1 MVNFN
6 IVVSVNQNNIIGVN
20 NDLLIS
26 SKDDLHNFYLITT
39 NQYPE
44 GPLNKV
50 IMGYNTWLSLPDN
63 VKPLKKRMN
72 IVISKN
78 NKDKIKQTETLK
90 VFENLYH
97 CYKWCEENNSG
108 RNFIIGGGQL
118 FEESLKSEFININI
132 IYLTRFYDGYRYQF
146 LDKKRDNVKFLPT
159 NILDYTETISS
170 KVYNLDCNV
179 YTKERNYKTEK
190 LETHFIIYQNKLNV
204 NNEEKQYL
212 DILLKI
218 LKQGTLTETR
228 NGNTLSLFGEKM
240 VFDMSKGFPL
250 LTTKKMGYKT
260 ILRELLWFISGST
273 SNQKLKDKNVHIWD
287 LNSTRE
293 FLDSR
298 GLDYEEGDLGPVYGF
313 QWRHSGAEYKDCN
326 TNYKGQGVDQLQNII
341 DLIKNEPNSRR
352 IIMNAWNPYDLDKMA
367 LPPCHVMCQFHVN
380 TTDKTLDCQL
390 YQRSGD
396 MFLGVPFNIASYSF
410 LLHIIAGIT
419 GYKPGK
425 LIHILGD
432 CHIYSE
438 HISSVNE
445 QLGRVPINFP
455 KLKINENIFNKK
467 IDDITEDIFQITNYK
482 SYDKISAPMIA

>member
-6 IVVSVNQNNIIGVN
+6 IVVSVNQQNIIGIN

-39 NQYPE
+39 FKYPE
-44 GPLNKV
+44 GPLNTV
-50 IMGYNTWLSLPDN
+50 IMGYNTWSSLPEN
-63 VKPLKKRMN
+63 VKPLKERMN

-78 NKDKIKQTETLK
+78 NKDKIKQTEYLK
-90 VFENLYH
+90 VFENLYD
-97 CYKWCEENNSG
+97 CYKWCEENKTG
-108 RNFIIGGGQL
+108 RNFIIGGEQL
-118 FEESLKSEFININI
+118 FEESLKSKFINIDL

-146 LDKKRDNVKFLPT
+146 LDKKKDNVKFIPQSM
-159 NILDYTETISS
+159 LDNTISISS
-170 KVYNLDCNV
+170 KKYNLECNV
-179 YTKERNYKTEK
+179 YTKDKNYKKEK
-190 LETHFIIYQNKLNV
+190 LETMYTIYQRTNNV
-204 NNEEKQYL
+204 NNGEKQYL
-212 DILLKI
+212 DILSKI
-218 LKQGTLTETR
+218 LKEGTSTETR

-273 SNQKLKDKNVHIWD
+273 SNQTLKDKNVHIWD

-298 GLDYEEGDLGPVYGF
+298 NLNYEEGDLGPVYGF
-313 QWRHSGAEYKDCN
+313 QWRHSGAEYKDCH
-326 TNYKGQGVDQLQNII
+326 TDYKGQGIDQLQNVI
-341 DLIKNEPNSRR
+341 DLIKNDPNSRR

-380 TTDKTLDCQL
+380 TREKTLDCQL

-445 QLGRVPINFP
+445 QLDRVPINFE
-455 KLKINENIFNKK
+455 KLQITENLLDKK
-467 IDDITEDIFQITNYK
+467 IDDITEDMFQITNYK
-482 SYDKISAPMIA
+482 SYDKITGPMIA